1 MNGAT
6 FADIPSAKIVPKISD
21 DADSFQQVNQAKKAK
36 SAKFVMRK
44 LS

>member
-6 FADIPSAKIVPKISD
+6 FADIPSAKIVQKISD
-21 DADSFQQVNQAKKAK
+21 DVDSFLRVNPAKKAK
-36 SAKFVMRK
+36 SAKFVMQK